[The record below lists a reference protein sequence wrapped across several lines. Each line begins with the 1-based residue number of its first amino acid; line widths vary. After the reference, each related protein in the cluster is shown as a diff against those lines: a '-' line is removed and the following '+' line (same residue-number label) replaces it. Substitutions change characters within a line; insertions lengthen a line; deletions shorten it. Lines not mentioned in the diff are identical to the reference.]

1 MAYDT
6 KAGFMAVERR
16 YSTVEDWEQ
25 VLGAQVRAARIAADL
40 DQVSLAERADVSL
53 GALKNLEAGKGS
65 SLKTLVR
72 VVRALD
78 RTDWLESLAPP
89 ITISPLAMLASR
101 RSGARP
107 RQRVRRSRK
116 TGHD

>member
-1 MAYDT
+1 
-6 KAGFMAVERR
+6 MAVERQHR
-16 YSTVEDWEQ
+16 TVEEWEAT
-25 VLGAQVRAARIAADL
+25 VGAQIRAARIAANR
-40 DQVSLAERADVSL
+40 DQAGLAERADVSL

-89 ITISPLAMLASR
+89 IAISPMAMLASKR
-101 RSGARP
+101 KGSRP
-107 RQRVRRSRK
+107 RQRVRRSRPG
-116 TGHD
+116 GHV